1 MQTNREQ
8 MRQMVAGSEHLLLLA
23 IGNRVR
29 TENPYLVEGL
39 PDDILNEMVE
49 SGVKTARKYGLT
61 ASEAL
66 ATFVLLMFEFGPEF
80 HRHPVVQA
88 MLAEPT
94 MTPEARLEAV
104 IEHTP
109 SETWEQIQSAIHR
122 QTWFPE
128 LREPDGD

>member
-1 MQTNREQ
+1 
-8 MRQMVAGSEHLLLLA
+8 MVAGSEHLLLLA

-29 TENPYLVEGL
+29 AEHPYVVEGL
-39 PDDILNEMVE
+39 PDDILKEMVE
-49 SGVKTARKYGLT
+49 RGVKTARSYGLS

-80 HRHPVVQA
+80 HRHPEVQA
-88 MLAEPT
+88 MLTDPA
-94 MTPEARLEAV
+94 MAPEARLEAV
-104 IEHTP
+104 IERTP
-109 SETWEQIQSAIHR
+109 SETWEHIQSAIHR